1 MLTKQAASDYG
12 GDNIRCNVACPGF
25 VYSDMV
31 AEHFGPI
38 AEELGTDLR
47 TLMTK
52 VFQDISSRKP
62 AQPEQIAGICSFLAS
77 DDSSYLTGVVI
88 PVDGGLAVMD
98 PFPLCVK
105 NAGSEMS
112 K

>member
-62 AQPEQIAGICSFLAS
+62 AQPEQIAKAS
-77 DDSSYLTGVVI
+77 AVFW
-88 PVDGGLAVMD
+88 PVTIHPILPVSL
-98 PFPLCVK
+98 FPLTVGWPLWILSRCALK
-105 NAGSEMS
+105 TPALR
-112 K
+112 